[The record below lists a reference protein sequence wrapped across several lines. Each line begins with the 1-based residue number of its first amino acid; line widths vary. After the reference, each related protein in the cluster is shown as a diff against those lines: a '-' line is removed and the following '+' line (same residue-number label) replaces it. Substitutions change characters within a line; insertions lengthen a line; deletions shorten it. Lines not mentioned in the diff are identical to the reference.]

1 MRSVPTAHRPGGA
14 PPARTSGARSASVDD
29 DRLALQRRA
38 NADLVDQ
45 VLQDPRAGLAAMHD
59 RFARD
64 VNRLVWRLMGADA
77 DHDDLVQQVFFRIL
91 TSVHRLRDPERLEGW
106 VRAVTVNT
114 VRAELRR
121 RSLRRLLWWQIPETN
136 VHGDLAREVEA
147 RDLVYRSLEVL
158 EKLPAQER
166 IVFGLVHLED
176 LTLPEVAEACGF
188 SLMTA
193 KRRLAAARRRIEA
206 LVRTRPDLLERL
218 RAGRG
223 ISS

>member
-1 MRSVPTAHRPGGA
+1 MRSVPTAHKPGGTS
-14 PPARTSGARSASVDD
+14 PARTTGARPSGLDD
-29 DRLALQRRA
+29 DRAALQRRA

-64 VNRLVWRLMGADA
+64 VNRLVWRLMGADS

-91 TSVHRLRDPERLEGW
+91 TSVHRLRDPERLEAW

-114 VRAELRR
+114 VRGELRR
-121 RSLRRLLWWQIPETN
+121 RTLRRILWWQIPESN
-136 VHGDLAREVEA
+136 VQGDLTREVEA
-147 RDLVYRSLEVL
+147 RDLLYQSLKVL

-176 LTLPEVAEACGF
+176 LTLPEVAEACGY

-206 LVRTRPDLLERL
+206 LVRTRPELLEQL